1 MVICTKA
8 AEPWSTRSNRKPR
21 AAFSAAFLVG
31 YSSRVPITLFRGAR
45 RPSGLVSRHRNT
57 QICLPL
63 EETSRLTP
71 PLWIR
76 VLCIYFLLPG
86 DTDVTGC
93 ALEFT
98 LLFIHLSN
106 SEIRKR
112 QWRREPSPNEYA
124 GMPPSRASRINVLG

>member
-8 AEPWSTRSNRKPR
+8 SEPWSTRFNRKPL

-45 RPSGLVSRHRNT
+45 RPPSLVSRHRNT
-57 QICLPL
+57 QIFLPL

-76 VLCIYFLLPG
+76 VLCIIFSFRLQ
-86 DTDVTGC
+86 DTDVLDVRLNLPWISSRC
-93 ALEFT
+93 P
-98 LLFIHLSN
+98 
-106 SEIRKR
+106 IRK
-112 QWRREPSPNEYA
+112 
-124 GMPPSRASRINVLG
+124 SRISNAGGGPPQLGRGAGGGGCEGA